1 MNLLKHV
8 DFHLVQFLSLTTLW
22 SFQGDYVIIDLKYK
36 TKAYIRSCY
45 HKNALVSYHTIVTV
59 TITISKNKNVLEWK
73 YLRNTIMICI
83 FPKTYTTPQSRL
95 WRYQY
100 ASLMIKFHCHDRKTM
115 LFNSQNVTFCVI
127 FDFCALMSFS
137 KSTLMIYKHSHSSK
151 T

>member
-8 DFHLVQFLSLTTLW
+8 DFHLVQFLSLTTVW

-100 ASLMIKFHCHDRKTM
+100 VSLMIKFNISIVMIEKPCCLTHRM
-115 LFNSQNVTFCVI
+115 LHFVLSLI
-127 FDFCALMSFS
+127 FV
-137 KSTLMIYKHSHSSK
+137 H
-151 T
+151 